1 MEKTKSITTEEVITE
16 RIYQMIEMLEIEGR
30 YAQTKLYYHHG
41 NTTVYEHCINVAYLS
56 CKIARKIR
64 AYVNYECLIRGSL
77 LHDYYLY
84 DWHVPSKKHRL
95 HGFRHPGIALK
106 NAEQDYVLD
115 EVEKNIILHHMF
127 PLTIIPPITMEGWI
141 VSVADKISAV
151 LEIKRG
157 IHYIR
162 RG

>member
-1 MEKTKSITTEEVITE
+1 MKSIITDEVITE
-16 RIYQMIEMLEIEGR
+16 QIYQTIEMLETKGR
-30 YAQTKLYYHHG
+30 YAHTKLNYHHG
-41 NTTVYEHCINVAYLS
+41 NTTIYEHCINVAYLS
-56 CKIARKIR
+56 CKIAGKIR
-64 AYVNYECLIRGSL
+64 ANVNYECLIRGAL

-84 DWHVPSKKHRL
+84 DWHVPSKEHRL

-141 VSVADKISAV
+141 VSIADKISAV
-151 LEIKRG
+151 MEIKRG
-157 IHYIR
+157 IAYQK
-162 RG
+162 

>member
-41 NTTVYEHCINVAYLS
+41 NTTVYEHCINVACLS

-64 AYVNYECLIRGSL
+64 AYVNYECLIRGAL

-84 DWHVPSKKHRL
+84 DWHVPSKEHRL
-95 HGFRHPGIALK
+95 HGFRHPRIALK

-115 EVEKNIILHHMF
+115 EVEKNIILYHMF
-127 PLTIIPPITMEGWI
+127 PLTIIPPITMKMVI
-141 VSVADKISAV
+141 LCV
-151 LEIKRG
+151 R
-157 IHYIR
+157 
-162 RG
+162 